1 MRTTHETLAQHTRHR
16 SHRKSTHTH
25 SLAHSHSHSLTH
37 SYIRVAGES
46 RAEWCHSPV
55 LRAHKHLGIVHAA
68 TACGGPRPIRPFQL
82 MLTLIRGGASSDS
95 YSSVPRA
102 TAMTLVRRA
111 APRRSRGSGKQGGVS
126 PCAPSRDSLYS
137 GAMRRAGSQ
146 PLCVHARTARRLYS
160 TRTRTRNQSR
170 IKFNHSPPQH

>member
-1 MRTTHETLAQHTRHR
+1 MPTTHETLAQHTRHR

-68 TACGGPRPIRPFQL
+68 TACGGPGPIRPFQL

-102 TAMTLVRRA
+102 MAMTLVRRPRRA
-111 APRRSRGSGKQGGVS
+111 APQQRQRQ
-126 PCAPSRDSLYS
+126 
-137 GAMRRAGSQ
+137 
-146 PLCVHARTARRLYS
+146 ARRGFAVRAI
-160 TRTRTRNQSR
+160 TRFIVLGRDEASWEPALVRARPYRPPAVQYKNPYEKSESNQV
-170 IKFNHSPPQH
+170 